1 MSGVGSTSNA
11 SIHRNANDDGKSRS
25 RYFLHHHGPD
35 HSQGRSL
42 SSFKQH
48 MSSSALGHLISNASQ
63 KHLSRQHKTTHRFKY
78 SSAGSLSH
86 NQVHSHKESNN
97 HYKTD
102 DRVFEVL
109 LKGHVFVRATCSRLR
124 ELCEFCLRS
133 VHGHSYLYCRNC
145 PVVIHNKDICQEHLT
160 RVCPAPEIG
169 VTGWGEGNYSIK
181 FEESSLIDLEAVFLS
196 ALPGLQSNKCFECG
210 CVLDSH
216 SGHELKTN
224 NKMNENNISS
234 NNNNNNHKS
243 MKRQKSH
250 KEVFSHLRRVRSHH
264 QFSQID
270 ITPQATTMRI
280 CHMTGKYYCER
291 CHWDDTWYVP
301 GSIFLLN
308 DTSKQPVCRSVY
320 IKLCV
325 IWDSLV
331 LKVPAYWHRDN
342 LEAGKVY
349 EIRTKLQPL
358 LRYAMLCPEA
368 SSIKASAELSG
379 PSYLLGNPDYFRMCD
394 VLDVLNGTL
403 YSRLKEYLKIW
414 FEHRTHCEICND
426 TGKSIETDDAIWLG
440 NKPS

>member
-1 MSGVGSTSNA
+1 MS
-11 SIHRNANDDGKSRS
+11 
-25 RYFLHHHGPD
+25 
-35 HSQGRSL
+35 
-42 SSFKQH
+42 
-48 MSSSALGHLISNASQ
+48 
-63 KHLSRQHKTTHRFKY
+63 
-78 SSAGSLSH
+78 
-86 NQVHSHKESNN
+86 
-97 HYKTD
+97 
-102 DRVFEVL
+102 
-109 LKGHVFVRATCSRLR
+109 
-124 ELCEFCLRS
+124 
-133 VHGHSYLYCRNC
+133 
-145 PVVIHNKDICQEHLT
+145 VI
-160 RVCPAPEIG
+160 R
-169 VTGWGEGNYSIK
+169 NYSIK

-224 NKMNENNISS
+224 NKMNENISS

-308 DTSKQPVCRSVY
+308 DTSRQPVCRSVY

-325 IWDSLV
+325 IWDSLI

-368 SSIKASAELSG
+368 SSIKASAEVSFLLSTKL
-379 PSYLLGNPDYFRMCD
+379 YLIIMLM
-394 VLDVLNGTL
+394 T
-403 YSRLKEYLKIW
+403 
-414 FEHRTHCEICND
+414 
-426 TGKSIETDDAIWLG
+426 
-440 NKPS
+440 